1 VAECGRPGRARRA
14 SRPAA
19 TDRPGRP
26 TGAGG
31 TPALLLLLLAALAF
45 APAAFPQPQ
54 LSRAERKERVK
65 NLSEAYR
72 QFLLDVAPIIQKSEE
87 TAFLALGSDAQRD
100 IFIDAFWQRHAPP
113 GVPGEAFRA
122 RYYELIE
129 EAARKYRRHTDRYV
143 VDVVNGDPEEIFE
156 PDCRRFLQPIQ
167 IWHYTR
173 LANGSRGDVFFYIP
187 RHAVDYVL
195 WQPVERGPVQAWT
208 ELLSPEGEMA
218 GAEEVF
224 FGRRL
229 RGGIRTPALM
239 DSDCKNAERLR
250 AAMESTEQARATLS
264 KVFQA
269 PPVAEEPMRL
279 LLKSMVLA
287 DPKAPKF
294 SAEMTVRFPRR
305 DGNRTDAEVTILV
318 PRSKIA
324 VSDLAGTKTY
334 RIDVTGEVLKDEEL
348 FEKYRYRFDFPAD
361 IKAEMLPVVID
372 RLLPRGTFKLRVK
385 VADAESHAEAIVE
398 KDVEVP
404 DSGVGA
410 SAPGRAAAAEAAAT
424 TLRIIPLPDQILS
437 GLQHIDTIA
446 AGADIAAVEFY
457 LDGRKIMT
465 KRQAPYTLD
474 LDLGEV
480 PQVRRVRALAVNAK
494 GEPLGGDEIE
504 VNSGTDPFRVRIIWP
519 RVSVRLKGRTRV
531 EMAVS
536 VPEGKTLAS
545 LQLFYNDTPVATLFD
560 PPFVQTLDIPPTAGV
575 GYLRAVATLA
585 GDPSPPAEDTVV
597 INTPQF
603 MEELNVHLIE
613 LPTTV
618 TRNNRPVNDLD
629 AGAFTVLDDGKPAKI
644 AKFEHVT
651 DLPLSLGLAID
662 TSGSMQPRMAEAQ
675 KAAAQ
680 FFRSTLKPGDRAF
693 LVSFDVRADTV
704 QKWSS
709 SLADITAGLA
719 KLRAEESTA
728 LYDAVVYS
736 LYNFHG
742 VKGQKALILITD
754 GKDTASK
761 FTFDQALEYAR
772 RTSVPIYAIGIGIGA
787 TEVDTRFKLGR
798 LCSETG
804 GNIFYIQQA
813 ADLDRVY
820 ADIQSELRS
829 QYILGIYPPE
839 GLKPGSKWREVSVQ
853 VGDGKAKTI
862 RGYYP

>member
-1 VAECGRPGRARRA
+1 MTIAL
-14 SRPAA
+14 
-19 TDRPGRP
+19 
-26 TGAGG
+26 
-31 TPALLLLLLAALAF
+31 ALLALAPT
-45 APAAFPQPQ
+45 ALPLPQ

-65 NLSEAYR
+65 NLPEKYR
-72 QFLLDVAPIIQKSEE
+72 QFLLDVEPIIQKGEE
-87 TAFLALGSDAQRD
+87 AAFLALDSDAQREV
-100 IFIDAFWQRHAPP
+100 FIDAFWQRRAPP
-113 GVPGEAFRA
+113 GLSGEVYRA
-122 RYYELIE
+122 RYYALIE
-129 EAARKYRRHTDRYV
+129 EAAKKYRRHTDRYV
-143 VDVVNGDPEEIFE
+143 VQVVNGEPQDIFD
-156 PDCRRFLQPIQ
+156 PDCRKLLQPIQ
-167 IWHYTR
+167 IWHYVR
-173 LANGSRGDVFFYIP
+173 LANGSTGDVFFYIP
-187 RHAVDYVL
+187 RDRIDYVL
-195 WQPVERGPVQAWT
+195 WQPVARGQVQAWE
-208 ELLSPEGEMA
+208 ELLTHGGLQEGA
-218 GAEEVF
+218 VAVF
-224 FGRRL
+224 FGRPFGRFGMPL
-229 RGGIRTPALM
+229 KPLIE
-239 DSDCKNAERLR
+239 SDCKDPDRLR
-250 AAMESTEQARATLS
+250 AAIENAEIARATAS

-269 PPVAEEPMRL
+269 APVAEEPMKL

-294 SAEMTVRFPRR
+294 TAEMTVRFPRR

-318 PRSKIA
+318 PRSKLAI
-324 VSDLAGTKTY
+324 SDVAGTKTY
-334 RIDVTGEVLKDEEL
+334 RIDVTGEVLKNEEF

-361 IKAEMLPVVID
+361 IKADMLPVVID
-372 RLLPRGTFKLRVK
+372 RLLPRGTFTLRVK

-398 KDVEVP
+398 KEIEVP
-404 DSGVGA
+404 DVGVGA
-410 SAPGRAAAAEAAAT
+410 PAPGRAPVAEAATT

-446 AGADIAAVEFY
+446 AGADIAAVEFF

-494 GEPLGGDEIE
+494 GEPLTGDEIE

-536 VPEGKTLAS
+536 IPEGKTLAA

-560 PPFVQTLDIPPTAGV
+560 PPFVQTLDIPATAGV

-585 GDPSPPAEDTVV
+585 GDPSPPVEDTVV

-603 MEELNVHLIE
+603 MEEVNVHLIE

-629 AGAFTVLDDGKPAKI
+629 AGAFTVLDDGKPVKI

-651 DLPLSLGLAID
+651 NLPLSLGLAID

-680 FFRSTLKPGDRAF
+680 FFHSTLKPGDRAF
-693 LVSFDVRADTV
+693 LVSFDVRTDTV

-742 VKGQKALILITD
+742 VKGQKALVLITD

-772 RTSVPIYAIGIGIGA
+772 RASVPIYAIGIGIGA

-798 LCSETG
+798 LCTETG
-804 GNIFYIQQA
+804 GNIFYIQQT

-820 ADIQSELRS
+820 AGIQSELRS

-839 GLKPGSKWREVSVQ
+839 GVKPGSKWREVTVQ
-853 VGDGKAKTI
+853 VSEGKAKTI